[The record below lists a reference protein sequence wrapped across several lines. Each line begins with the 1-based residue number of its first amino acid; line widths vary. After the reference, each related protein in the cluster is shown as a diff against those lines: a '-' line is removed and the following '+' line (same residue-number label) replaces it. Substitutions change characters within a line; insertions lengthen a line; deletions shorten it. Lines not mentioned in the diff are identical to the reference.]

1 MDRGF
6 MAATSLYIL
15 ASIGLW
21 YAAKRDSREEI
32 ADLKRDLKRDL
43 KLASRKERE
52 AWELGYKA
60 GETYGGVNR
69 AVKDLYRDGT

>member
-1 MDRGF
+1 

-32 ADLKRDLKRDL
+32 ADLKRDLK
-43 KLASRKERE
+43 LARRKERE

-60 GETYGGVNR
+60 GETNGGVNR
-69 AVKDLYRDGT
+69 VIKDLYRDTT